1 MVRLLPVLTLLSGVR
16 LTPVGPGGQL
26 EPCRNAST
34 NEEGFCMFAF
44 DCYKAGGKHV
54 AVCMKGFY
62 YGSCCHA
69 SDPLVDIN
77 DVDSLLDF
85 GLWNRLSSVA
95 FFHPPADTM
104 DARVKTPLQGTSHL
118 ATPIPLI
125 SFNNWL
131 FFLKLQIRRRLN

>member
-1 MVRLLPVLTLLSGVR
+1 M
-16 LTPVGPGGQL
+16 TPVELGSQL

-44 DCYKAGGKHV
+44 DCYKAGGRHV

-69 SDPLVDIN
+69 SQPPANIN

-85 GLWNRLSSVA
+85 GWWSRLSSSA
-95 FFHPPADTM
+95 FFHPPADGI
-104 DARVKTPLQGTSHL
+104 DARVKSPLKGNL
-118 ATPIPLI
+118 L
-125 SFNNWL
+125 
-131 FFLKLQIRRRLN
+131 